1 MIRLLLVHDKPL
13 LRSALASLMD
23 RHPDIHVATASS
35 WEEAARAG
43 HGSPEADVCL
53 VDLDSRDC
61 PGPEPDGAAL
71 LVLLEGG
78 RPGLLRQASEAR
90 ALGFVSKDAAPELL
104 LDAVRQ
110 VAQKKPFVDDALARD
125 FLRAAQMPLTR
136 RELSVLALAA
146 DGAPVSEIAATLSLA
161 RGTVRNYLAAVI
173 HKTGARNRVDAIR
186 IARTAGWV

>member
-23 RHPDIHVATASS
+23 RHPDIQVATAS
-35 WEEAARAG
+35 WEEADGAAP
-43 HGSPEADVCL
+43 GSRPADVCM
-53 VDLDSRDC
+53 VDLDSRGRC
-61 PGPEPDGAAL
+61 RPAPTGAAL

-78 RPGLLRQASEAR
+78 RPGLVRRASEAR
-90 ALGFVSKDAAPELL
+90 ALGFVSKEAAPELL

-110 VAQKKPFVDDALARD
+110 VAQHRPFVDDTLARD
-125 FLRAAQMPLTR
+125 FLRAAQMPLTG

-146 DGAPVSEIAATLSLA
+146 EGAPVAEIAAVLSLA

-186 IARTAGWV
+186 IARAAGWV